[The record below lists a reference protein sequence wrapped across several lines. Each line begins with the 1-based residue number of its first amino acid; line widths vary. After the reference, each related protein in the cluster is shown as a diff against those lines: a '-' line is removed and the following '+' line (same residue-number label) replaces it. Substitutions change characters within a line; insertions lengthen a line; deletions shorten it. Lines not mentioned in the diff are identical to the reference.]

1 MADLTDRPTSANP
14 TTPITVT
21 NGEKQFEH
29 IEQNDVVILPAFGAT
44 IQEMQLLDKKGV
56 QIVDTTCPW
65 VSKVW
70 TAVEKHRC
78 VARRALPW
86 VGGVALLAGCGFTL
100 PGGWSRAGPTPGKT
114 PNPTPHP
121 TARWTRRR

>member
-1 MADLTDRPTSANP
+1 MN
-14 TTPITVT
+14 

-78 VARRALPW
+78 VVYWYTVVWCVFMCVLVFVWWVARL
-86 VGGVALLAGCGFTL
+86 CGFTL
-100 PGGWSRAGPTPGKT
+100 
-114 PNPTPHP
+114 
-121 TARWTRRR
+121 